1 MSAFNLAE
9 AMAMDVCDLL
19 AKETTITP
27 QLKVEFASDTAHENL
42 ILGIL
47 SDIYQY
53 SALAGFALIYTATC
67 VAIASLLS

>member
-1 MSAFNLAE
+1 
-9 AMAMDVCDLL
+9 MDVRDLL

-53 SALAGFALIYTATC
+53 SALAGFALI
-67 VAIASLLS
+67 SLPLCCYCIITLVEWGLSNFGL